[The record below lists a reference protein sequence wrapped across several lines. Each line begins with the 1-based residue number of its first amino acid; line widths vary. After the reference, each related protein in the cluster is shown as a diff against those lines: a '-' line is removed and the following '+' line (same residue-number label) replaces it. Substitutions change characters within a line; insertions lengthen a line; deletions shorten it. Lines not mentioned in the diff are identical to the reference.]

1 MIDLKGIIDTDAFI
15 DILIPQRDRE
25 ILDYTVMH
33 LDEPTKLSYKQAVL
47 LVKYRFKSNHRT
59 VGTGGPIVD
68 SFIILINQN
77 NSIFLRKVTLASIDT
92 MYHNTSLRKPTKEKL
107 QKYFAAFGLKFW
119 GLSCY

>member
-1 MIDLKGIIDTDAFI
+1 MIDLKGIIDTDTFI

-25 ILDYTVMH
+25 VLEHTVIH

-47 LVKYRFKSNHRT
+47 LVKYRFKSNYRT

-77 NSIFLRKVTLASIDT
+77 NSIFLRKVTLASTDT
-92 MYHNTSLRKPTKEKL
+92 KYHNTSLRKPTREKL
-107 QKYFAAFGLKFW
+107 QKYFAAFGLKYW
-119 GLSCY
+119 GISCY